1 MYFILWGYNNMWLA
15 ILMETLEEPYGTLE
29 IAGWFP
35 AVKNAEDFISEN
47 RKNMRKNDTFNYIVL
62 ERYGVNYPTKI
73 IERVFPHFRTTH
85 EVFRWSS
92 EKNTFVRDKRLDS
105 KIPANY
111 WIAFRRQNGTEI
123 EFRQEML
130 QR

>member
-1 MYFILWGYNNMWLA
+1 MWTV
-15 ILMETLEEPYGTLE
+15 TLIESLNIEDSFGSLQL
-29 IAGWFP
+29 IAWFP
-35 AVKNAEDFISEN
+35 SVRNAEDFISEN
-47 RKNMRKNDTFNYIVL
+47 RKNMRKSEIFNYIVL

-85 EVFRWSS
+85 EVFRFDK

-105 KIPANY
+105 KIPSNY
-111 WIAFRRQNGTEI
+111 WIAFRRQKGTEI

>member
-1 MYFILWGYNNMWLA
+1 MWN
-15 ILMETLEEPYGTLE
+15 IEK
-29 IAGWFP
+29 
-35 AVKNAEDFISEN
+35 KNLKSNI
-47 RKNMRKNDTFNYIVL
+47 Y
-62 ERYGVNYPTKI
+62 
-73 IERVFPHFRTTH
+73 
-85 EVFRWSS
+85 EVFRWDD

-105 KIPANY
+105 KIPSNY

>member
-1 MYFILWGYNNMWLA
+1 
-15 ILMETLEEPYGTLE
+15 MEIKLSFVAKSYR
-29 IAGWFP
+29 
-35 AVKNAEDFISEN
+35 N
-47 RKNMRKNDTFNYIVL
+47 
-62 ERYGVNYPTKI
+62 NYPTKL
-73 IERVFPHFRTTH
+73 IEHVFPHYTCMRH
-85 EVFRWSS
+85 VFRWDS

-105 KIPANY
+105 KIPSNY

>member
-1 MYFILWGYNNMWLA
+1 MWN
-15 ILMETLEEPYGTLE
+15 IEK
-29 IAGWFP
+29 
-35 AVKNAEDFISEN
+35 KNLKSNI
-47 RKNMRKNDTFNYIVL
+47 Y
-62 ERYGVNYPTKI
+62 
-73 IERVFPHFRTTH
+73 